1 MVFEYLRY
9 FVETY
14 QCGSLSQAS
23 KKLFVSQQGISQ
35 GIKKLENSFSQPL
48 FTRSKN
54 KLVPNEFGEEVYKR
68 ALPIIELT
76 NQLEQ
81 FVNNSL
87 NRNKREITVSLAG
100 RNKFSYITLMAA
112 HNFQNEFPDS
122 NIKFCELNTC
132 NHCEVFNKLRS
143 NELDVAWIF
152 NECNKRESDF
162 NYITIYSS
170 PVMLAINKSN
180 PLYLKENLYWEDL
193 SEQYFIYPA
202 EDDPYANVINENCN
216 ERGFKPKIKYYSTE
230 NIFMAKTISNN
241 EAVALLFQDYAK
253 SFCKIC
259 PEIGVKNVLPEM
271 RIDFSIITYKN
282 STKKNYINQF
292 VDYVVPHL
300 KASISARTV

>member
-1 MVFEYLRY
+1 
-9 FVETY
+9 
-14 QCGSLSQAS
+14 
-23 KKLFVSQQGISQ
+23 
-35 GIKKLENSFSQPL
+35 
-48 FTRSKN
+48 
-54 KLVPNEFGEEVYKR
+54 
-68 ALPIIELT
+68 
-76 NQLEQ
+76 
-81 FVNNSL
+81 
-87 NRNKREITVSLAG
+87 
-100 RNKFSYITLMAA
+100 
-112 HNFQNEFPDS
+112 
-122 NIKFCELNTC
+122 
-132 NHCEVFNKLRS
+132 
-143 NELDVAWIF
+143 
-152 NECNKRESDF
+152 
-162 NYITIYSS
+162 
-170 PVMLAINKSN
+170 MLAINKSN